1 MNAGRRRPTRSI
13 WRCGLHSHGDVV
25 LDVQVIITNF
35 SVVVER
41 RRQGGVAL
49 KLPFDPAAEWGE
61 RERYD
66 VTGDVNG
73 YKVRGKLVLRPG
85 GYYLELGP
93 AWCRD
98 QGLGGGEL
106 ATVSLQP
113 EGPQV
118 AAMDDDIAAALS
130 AAPAARRFFESLPT
144 FYRKNFM
151 RWIGDARRPETR
163 ARRIAELVELLSAG
177 KRER

>member
-1 MNAGRRRPTRSI
+1 M
-13 WRCGLHSHGDVV
+13 
-25 LDVQVIITNF
+25 
-35 SVVVER
+35 VER

-49 KLPFDPAAEWGE
+49 RVPFDPGSVWGA

-66 VTGDVNG
+66 VTGSVDG
-73 YKVRGKLVLRPG
+73 HKVRGKLIPRDG
-85 GYYLELGP
+85 GHYLELGP

-98 QGLGGGEL
+98 EGVVEGRDVR
-106 ATVSLQP
+106 VSLEP

-118 AAMDDDIAAALS
+118 AAMDDDIAAALD

-151 RWIGDARRPETR
+151 RWIQGAKRPETR
-163 ARRIAELVELLSAG
+163 AKRVAEMVQLLSAG
-177 KRER
+177 MRERP